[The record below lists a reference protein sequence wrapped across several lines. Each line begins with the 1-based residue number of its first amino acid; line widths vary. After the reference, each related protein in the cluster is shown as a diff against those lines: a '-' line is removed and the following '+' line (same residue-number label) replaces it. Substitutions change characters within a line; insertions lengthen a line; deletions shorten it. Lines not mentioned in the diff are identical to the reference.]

1 MRSSAAD
8 LQFISGPSSW
18 YHFQFEDDNGAQ
30 KTIHLFSD
38 IHDFSKLCP
47 ASFHCK
53 TNGSNRSKCFEF
65 DYFLELFFKKA
76 IQNKQYVDFF
86 LESPYRLHQK
96 ELKINPDHNYL
107 DLINH
112 RFENCLTTTKKGC
125 KYLPY
130 IRMHYTDIR
139 IPDYKY
145 VTIGSFVM
153 ELYIVLL
160 QIILSYSRNHIS
172 KEEYLEAV
180 DIFESSLMSIIKNA
194 SDVSLVMMLENN
206 FQSKV
211 LKMFEPILKKKVKGD
226 PARMIQ
232 NKLESLVDNL
242 FDLVKIRGN
251 KRTFIVKHQIDQL
264 RKDNIQYKDKNM
276 ADWILSFFVEF
287 SKVLSQRAK
296 ELNELFWIDQ
306 GYLRELE
313 NLTPNNAKR
322 FYDKIWSQRETVL
335 SNNILFDLT
344 YLDAYILARMF
355 RRFSKQ
361 KTTDISIVY
370 AGNMHIETQ
379 RDFFTIFLNLNPIH
393 VETNEDE
400 QRCLSNADFNEIF
413 DLN

>member
-1 MRSSAAD
+1 
-8 LQFISGPSSW
+8 
-18 YHFQFEDDNGAQ
+18 
-30 KTIHLFSD
+30 
-38 IHDFSKLCP
+38 
-47 ASFHCK
+47 
-53 TNGSNRSKCFEF
+53 
-65 DYFLELFFKKA
+65 
-76 IQNKQYVDFF
+76 
-86 LESPYRLHQK
+86 
-96 ELKINPDHNYL
+96 
-107 DLINH
+107 
-112 RFENCLTTTKKGC
+112 
-125 KYLPY
+125 
-130 IRMHYTDIR
+130 
-139 IPDYKY
+139 
-145 VTIGSFVM
+145 M